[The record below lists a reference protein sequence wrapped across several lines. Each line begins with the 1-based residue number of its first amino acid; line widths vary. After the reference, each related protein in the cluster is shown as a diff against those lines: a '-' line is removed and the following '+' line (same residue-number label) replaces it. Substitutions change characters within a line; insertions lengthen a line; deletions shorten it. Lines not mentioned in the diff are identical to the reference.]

1 MYPIHVLAAILAVT
15 GTGMA
20 LPLEDSIALATP
32 STPTAPVVEQ
42 PKESWAGCD
51 DPDYPKIPSK
61 KEPFMFQPKK
71 ALQPKK
77 PKHWCGSEKRD
88 LATDATWVVDE
99 DGGREE
105 RLAAKKAMQ
114 PKKPKQPEHEG
125 RRCGN
130 EKRHLAMDATWAV
143 DEDGFRTL
151 SPESIAAIF
160 DAAPEPVV
168 PESTP
173 DAAASAA
180 PEKDAGDKI
189 LLPDAIKNIIHVHG
203 PGVVAPPANTTT
215 SRTSTSPP
223 ATTSPATAPATGNST
238 ATAIG
243 TPTAADSSPTETP
256 LETLFREGPEIKMAV
271 AMLTACSIPT
281 NKTNAPRSPFEL
293 FRSLFWKFFQFRPWA
308 INNTKEEAT
317 QKCLIKAYNTW
328 LRKMGTAE
336 PTTTPDYIT
345 EEDASPIA
353 LACLPELSKA
363 VQERHDNGIVSPA
376 TVNAGGECIEKAY
389 EDWMEDLRLSQ
400 EPAAEPTGD
409 DD

>member
-20 LPLEDSIALATP
+20 LPLEESIALATP
-32 STPTAPVVEQ
+32 STPPAPVVEQ

-77 PKHWCGSEKRD
+77 PKGWCGREKRD
-88 LATDATWVVDE
+88 
-99 DGGREE
+99 
-105 RLAAKKAMQ
+105 
-114 PKKPKQPEHEG
+114 
-125 RRCGN
+125 
-130 EKRHLAMDATWAV
+130 LAMDATWVV

-160 DAAPEPVV
+160 DAAPGPVV

-173 DAAASAA
+173 DVAASAA
-180 PEKDAGDKI
+180 PKKDAGDKI
-189 LLPDAIKNIIHVHG
+189 LLPDAIKNIHVHG
-203 PGVVAPPANTTT
+203 PGIVAPSANTTT

-223 ATTSPATAPATGNST
+223 ATTSPATATATGNST
-238 ATAIG
+238 ATATG

-281 NKTNAPRSPFEL
+281 NETNAPRSPLEHIW
-293 FRSLFWKFFQFRPWA
+293 SLFWKMFRFRPWA
-308 INNTKEEAT
+308 INNTKEDAT
-317 QKCLIKAYNTW
+317 QKCMIKAYNTW

-336 PTTTPDYIT
+336 PTTTPDDIT
-345 EEDASPIA
+345 EENASPIA
-353 LACLPELSKA
+353 IDCLPELSKA
-363 VQERHDNGIVSPA
+363 VQERRDNGMVSPA
-376 TVNAGGECIEKAY
+376 TVNAGGECIEEAY